1 MKVKVRGLVFVGF
14 AAAVFAQSAFAT
26 ITPNTAEKKI
36 VTSKYYVDS
45 TFQEEEDK
53 VKLTGTQTIDDITSE
68 QWASNDLY
76 PSMNVLKGVK
86 DTLDAVDVVD
96 DGAGYVDV
104 SVPET
109 GDNAGK
115 YVVGLDKIPVTSN
128 AGITGTFGD
137 GDGNKLVT
145 AMGVKSLIDTAAI
158 SSSSDATHLPTSQAV
173 YNYAEAKA
181 NKLAE
186 TTLGTTTITQ
196 TTAEATDGNTKFPTV
211 RNVYDFVKAEGGNYQ
226 RKLTSSEDAL
236 YIGKWDSTIGTSG
249 DSTWKA
255 LEAVSSND
263 QASTDYV
270 TIKADGNGVYQV
282 NIPASQI
289 ATTAALTGAT
299 ATNDAG
305 LVTAGSIRETIL
317 QAGNTAGGTID
328 ATTGAVDTTVPTTK
342 NVYEFVTNYAQDTYQ
357 PRVEN
362 NDAGKLMLG
371 YSTQSGAAG
380 SETYTPG
387 WKELSVAD
395 VSNGSSLSSTGY
407 VTKSVSGDVY
417 TVNLDNALVTTT
429 GAAINSYNAS
439 TNTGDGNDLVTVS
452 AVKQYAGGIIDVAN
466 PCSASTTDGHYCA
479 LVAKY
484 SATAPNNVE
493 YEWTIMA
500 PQQ

>member
-26 ITPNTAEKKI
+26 ITPNENEKKV
-36 VTSKYYVDS
+36 VTSKYYVDT

-53 VKLTGTQTIDDITSE
+53 VTTENIETI
-68 QWASNDLY
+68 AGANDPWESATLY
-76 PSMNVLKGVK
+76 PSMQVVKGAIDDAIEDAEITIQG
-86 DTLDAVDVVD
+86 DTNYTTASENN
-96 DGAGYVDV
+96 G
-104 SVPET
+104 T
-109 GDNAGK
+109 WT
-115 YVVGLDKIPVTSN
+115 VG
-128 AGITGTFGD
+128 
-137 GDGNKLVT
+137 
-145 AMGVKSLIDTAAI
+145 IDTTKLGTTADIYGNTNTSRLTTVGAVHGLLDDTI
-158 SSSSDATHLPTSQAV
+158 SGTETDNTVPTSLAV
-173 YNYAEAKA
+173 QTYAEATA
-181 NKLAE
+181 NKLAAGE
-186 TTLGTTTITQ
+186 TAGGTIGTNQ
-196 TTAEATDGNTKFPTV
+196 TDDTKFPTV
-211 RNVYDFVKAEGGNYQ
+211 KNVYEFVTNQGANKQ
-226 RKLTSSEDAL
+226 RKLGSTETGLYVGTYSATDA
-236 YIGKWDSTIGTSG
+236 D
-249 DSTWKA
+249 TWKA
-255 LEAVSSND
+255 LETAAAANS

-270 TIKADGNGVYQV
+270 TIMDNGSGVYQV
-282 NIPASQI
+282 NIPATQI

-299 ATNDAG
+299 ATNDTG

-317 QAGNTAGGTID
+317 QAGSTAGGTIN